1 MHVWSSFQ
9 FLLKHWFWF
18 HWFTLS
24 SSEFLTKGSRQV
36 LLTSKKYI
44 QGGSRR
50 GGNAESSV
58 EKVPGVPGWEQLIC
72 GSVIIKCHFLKQAAQ
87 DFLAGSLLQ
96 SRSKSTVQRI
106 QNFHK
111 EAKLLFCLH
120 FFFNQAPLYLSVLI
134 CFCWRKKQSATSW

>member
-1 MHVWSSFQ
+1 MGEEGRR
-9 FLLKHWFWF
+9 FL
-18 HWFTLS
+18 
-24 SSEFLTKGSRQV
+24 GV
-36 LLTSKKYI
+36 
-44 QGGSRR
+44 G
-50 GGNAESSV
+50 SSV

-106 QNFHK
+106 QNFHT

-120 FFFNQAPLYLSVLI
+120 FFFNQAPLYLSVLSVSAEEKKNNLQHPDN
-134 CFCWRKKQSATSW
+134 CFG

>member
-1 MHVWSSFQ
+1 MRILGV
-9 FLLKHWFWF
+9 
-18 HWFTLS
+18 
-24 SSEFLTKGSRQV
+24 G
-36 LLTSKKYI
+36 
-44 QGGSRR
+44 
-50 GGNAESSV
+50 SSV

-111 EAKLLFCLH
+111 EAKLLFVSISSSIKLLCTY
-120 FFFNQAPLYLSVLI
+120 LYLSLSAE
-134 CFCWRKKQSATSW
+134 RKKQSATS

>member
-1 MHVWSSFQ
+1 MRILGV
-9 FLLKHWFWF
+9 
-18 HWFTLS
+18 
-24 SSEFLTKGSRQV
+24 G
-36 LLTSKKYI
+36 
-44 QGGSRR
+44 
-50 GGNAESSV
+50 SSV

-106 QNFHK
+106 QNFHT

-120 FFFNQAPLYLSVLI
+120 FFFNQAPLYLSVSVSAE
-134 CFCWRKKQSATSW
+134 KKQTICNLLIIALARKVSKSLSQRLKT